1 MDEDNP
7 QHTCLLV
14 EDQDATRA
22 WMRDVIRQAFPDVHV
37 VSHAS
42 LKTAWAWLDGL
53 ADSGAALWLAVVDIG
68 LPDGS
73 GISLIRGL
81 AERFPASRRIVATI
95 YSDDAHLLDAISAGA
110 DGYILKEEDP
120 DRIVTTLQRI
130 ERDEPPLSPSIARR
144 MLTHFRAPPRAVDI
158 TAALTGRE
166 IETLTLL
173 ARGLT
178 VAEAASR
185 LGLKPHTVAGYV
197 KTIYQ
202 KLNISTRA
210 EATREAIQRGLA

>member
-1 MDEDNP
+1 MHDDNR
-7 QHTCLLV
+7 QRTCLLV
-14 EDQDATRA
+14 EDHAATRE
-22 WMRDVIRQAFPDVHV
+22 WMHGVIGQAFPDAHI
-37 VSHAS
+37 VSHAN
-42 LKTAWAWLDGL
+42 LKAAWAWLDSL
-53 ADSGAALWLAVVDIG
+53 SASGAALWLAVVDIG

-73 GISLIRGL
+73 GISLIQGL

-95 YSDDAHLLDAISAGA
+95 YNDDAHLLDAISAGA
-110 DGYILKEEDP
+110 DGYILKEEEP
-120 DRIVTTLQRI
+120 DRIAATLRRI

-144 MLTHFRAPPRAVDI
+144 MLSHFRAPAPPADDAAV
-158 TAALTGRE
+158 LTGRE

-178 VAEAASR
+178 VVEVAAR

-197 KTIYQ
+197 KVIYQ

-210 EATREAIQRGLA
+210 EATREAIHRRLA